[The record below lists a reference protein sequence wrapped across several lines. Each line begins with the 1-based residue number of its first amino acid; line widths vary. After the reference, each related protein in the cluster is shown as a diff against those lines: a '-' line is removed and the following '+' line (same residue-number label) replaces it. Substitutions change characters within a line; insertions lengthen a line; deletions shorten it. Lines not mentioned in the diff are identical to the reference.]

1 MAQCSKPPWAPYSSC
16 AQQLRQT
23 SRVRRGLFTLATQT
37 QGTSW
42 FTVEQLIYRED
53 FDETKIQYD
62 PFHTPLKSWP
72 DKVAAALAACQHVD
86 ATGKDGAFL
95 WPVAPG
101 VA

>member
-1 MAQCSKPPWAPYSSC
+1 M
-16 AQQLRQT
+16 
-23 SRVRRGLFTLATQT
+23 FTLATQT

-72 DKVAAALAACQHVD
+72 DKVAAALAACQQVD